1 VSDEISREPG
11 AAEEERELRE
21 HERELAERDA
31 DERDTDDARSQ
42 GDVPP
47 DAGGVTP
54 APPPNVQHGSVS
66 Q

>member
-1 VSDEISREPG
+1 MSEESREPG
-11 AAEEERELRE
+11 AVDKEREMRE
-21 HERELAERDA
+21 HEREVRE
-31 DERDTDDARSQ
+31 
-42 GDVPP
+42 GDVPD

>member
-1 VSDEISREPG
+1 MPDDPG
-11 AAEEERELRE
+11 KSEDALAKEREMRE
-21 HERELAERDA
+21 HEREVRERDPN
-31 DERDTDDARSQ
+31 EVDAETARRE
-42 GDVPP
+42 GDVPD